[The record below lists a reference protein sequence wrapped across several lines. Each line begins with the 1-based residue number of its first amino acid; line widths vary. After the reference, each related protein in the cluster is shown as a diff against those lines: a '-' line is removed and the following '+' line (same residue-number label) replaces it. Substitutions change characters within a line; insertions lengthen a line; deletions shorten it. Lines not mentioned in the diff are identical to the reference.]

1 MRNPSGP
8 GGSEFILSGNAK
20 HIILVHPIG
29 REYFVDLEEFEC
41 KIPNIIEE
49 VKLIESFGTKVI
61 GIGLNEENAS
71 FDELNKSKK
80 QINEL
85 LGVPVFLP
93 LSTGVDE
100 IVRFIKDKIIK

>member
-1 MRNPSGP
+1 MG
-8 GGSEFILSGNAK
+8 ETVAK
-20 HIILVHPIG
+20 
-29 REYFVDLEEFEC
+29 
-41 KIPNIIEE
+41 
-49 VKLIESFGTKVI
+49 KLAHHFTTIDN
-61 GIGLNEENAS
+61 LMHAS

-93 LSTGVDE
+93 LSSGVDE